1 MAEVRK
7 ERVNENIALYK
18 KNRRTIIYIAGPI
31 TNNRDYKAKFAA
43 AEKTLTEQG
52 YGVFNPSVF
61 PAGMEYESYIRIC
74 KAAVGEV
81 DAVYMLA
88 GWKDS
93 EGANIEHNHARVL
106 GKEIK
111 YQNPEE
117 IA

>member
-18 KNRRTIIYIAGPI
+18 KSRRTIIYIAGPI
-31 TNNRDYKAKFAA
+31 TGDMNYKAKFAA

-61 PAGMEYESYIRIC
+61 PTGMEYESYIRIC
-74 KAAVGEV
+74 KAAVAEV

-88 GWKDS
+88 GWEGS
-93 EGANIEHNHARVL
+93 EGAKIEHNHARAL
-106 GKEIK
+106 GKDIK